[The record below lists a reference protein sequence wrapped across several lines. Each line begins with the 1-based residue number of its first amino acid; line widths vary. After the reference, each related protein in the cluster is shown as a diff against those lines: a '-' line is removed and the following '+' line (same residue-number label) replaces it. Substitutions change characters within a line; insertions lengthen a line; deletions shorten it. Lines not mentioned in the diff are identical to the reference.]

1 MQFYERLKQLRKN
14 ANLTQNE
21 FSERVGVH
29 FQTVSKWERGASEP
43 DISLLGI
50 ISGVLSVSVETL
62 LGVDQGEQVFTGDFN
77 AEKMGISIAEQ
88 RKKQGLN
95 QNELAEK
102 LSVSADIISKWER
115 GVTSPDRASL
125 TSLSSLLSVPLSKL
139 YFGVLDDA
147 EVINYA
153 AEKKRKK
160 EKNK

>member
-62 LGVDQGEQVFTGDFN
+62 LEVDQGEQVFTGNFN

-102 LSVSADIISKWER
+102 LSVSADIISK
-115 GVTSPDRASL
+115 
-125 TSLSSLLSVPLSKL
+125 
-139 YFGVLDDA
+139 
-147 EVINYA
+147 
-153 AEKKRKK
+153 
-160 EKNK
+160 